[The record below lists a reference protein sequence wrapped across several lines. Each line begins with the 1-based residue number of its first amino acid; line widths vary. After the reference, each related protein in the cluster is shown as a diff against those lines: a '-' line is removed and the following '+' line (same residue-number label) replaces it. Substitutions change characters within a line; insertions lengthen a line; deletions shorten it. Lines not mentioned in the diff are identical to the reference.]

1 MRACGVHAMIS
12 TSEVNT
18 VPSVSISTEST
29 SLSTPASGS
38 LSLSLSLSKND
49 LAASRQFACSPYRI
63 RFSENLQT
71 VSNRE
76 VDLIMSV
83 FEQLLTFMNAE
94 ANDET

>member
-12 TSEVNT
+12 TIEVNT

-38 LSLSLSLSKND
+38 LSLSKND
-49 LAASRQFACSPYRI
+49 VAASRQFACPPYRI

>member
-1 MRACGVHAMIS
+1 MIS
-12 TSEVNT
+12 TSEINT
-18 VPSVSISTEST
+18 VSTASISTAST
-29 SLSTPASGS
+29 SLSTPASGC
-38 LSLSLSLSKND
+38 LSKND
-49 LAASRQFACSPYRI
+49 VAASRQFARPPYRI

-94 ANDET
+94 ANEAT